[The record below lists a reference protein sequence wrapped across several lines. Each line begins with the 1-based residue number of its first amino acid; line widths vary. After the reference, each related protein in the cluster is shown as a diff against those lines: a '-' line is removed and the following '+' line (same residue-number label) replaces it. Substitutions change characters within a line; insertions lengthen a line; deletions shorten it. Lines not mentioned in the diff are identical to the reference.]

1 METSLKDKRKK
12 RLLLVLPVLV
22 FCPLLAFF
30 AIKGVGNQFA
40 AEKETSPQGI
50 NTSLPDAKLEKQEP
64 VSKLGFYE
72 RAGKDTSG
80 SAGAGF
86 GENSIGFNLSGHA
99 SDPQAERINQRLSAL
114 NLELSRPVENTVPVK
129 DRLQASQS
137 SNMKSDVDRLEML
150 MKSMQGGKEQDP
162 EMEQL
167 GGMLQQIIDIQHPE
181 MVKQRQSKRTSDGV
195 SPDSLFKAIPA
206 VVVNKSK
213 VVHGAS
219 IGLCLQDSVRLNGQL
234 IPKGHKVFGVCRVMN
249 QRLLVDI
256 KNIRLG
262 NAIVPVN
269 LSVYSLD
276 GMEGLNAPEA
286 MLTDALNSG
295 TVDASSS
302 IGLGGF
308 DQTLVSQ
315 VVGAGIDAAK
325 GLLSKKLRR
334 VKVSLK
340 AGEKVL
346 LRNHQV
352 KPL

>member
-12 RLLLVLPVLV
+12 RLLLVLPLLV

-30 AIKGVGNQFA
+30 AIKGAGGQFSSD
-40 AEKETSPQGI
+40 KETLPQGI

-64 VSKLGFYE
+64 ASKLGFYE
-72 RAGKDTSG
+72 RAGKDTSSVTG
-80 SAGAGF
+80 TGF
-86 GENSIGFNLSGHA
+86 NESMQGFNLSSNRTG
-99 SDPQAERINQRLSAL
+99 PQEDRINQRLMVL
-114 NLELSRPVENTVPVK
+114 NQELARPIENAAPVK
-129 DRLQASQS
+129 DRFQQVQNV
-137 SNMKSDVDRLEML
+137 NMRSDVDRLEML
-150 MKSMQGGKEQDP
+150 MRSMQDKKEEDP
-162 EMEQL
+162 EMQQL

-181 MVKQRQSKRTSDGV
+181 LVKERLSKRTLAGG

-206 VVVNKSK
+206 VVVNKGK
-213 VVHGAS
+213 IVHGAS
-219 IGLCLQDSVRLNGQL
+219 VELCLQDSVRLGGQL
-234 IPKGHKVFGVCRVMN
+234 IPKGHQVFGVCRITN
-249 QRLLVDI
+249 QRLMVDI
-256 KNIRLG
+256 RNIRIG
-262 NAIVPVN
+262 NSIVPAS

-308 DQTLVSQ
+308 EQSLVTQ
-315 VVGAGIDAAK
+315 VAGAGIDAAK

-340 AGEKVL
+340 AGEEVL
-346 LRNHQV
+346 LRNNQNQTR
-352 KPL
+352 